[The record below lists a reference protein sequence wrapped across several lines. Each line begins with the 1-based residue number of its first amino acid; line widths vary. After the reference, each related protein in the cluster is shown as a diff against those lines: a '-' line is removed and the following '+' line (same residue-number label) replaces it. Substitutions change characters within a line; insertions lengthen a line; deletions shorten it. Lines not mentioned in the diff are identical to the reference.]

1 MMLING
7 SFNQDQKN
15 RFLSALIIYYQK
27 SKFIGM
33 HKNYEYI
40 KRPVA
45 LMAFSL
51 FLYMG
56 CQQKEADNTKLIQV
70 PEVNEANISTGEAQ
84 ENAIELPPFSDGI
97 FPCSDCHS
105 DLTPNPVKRELVDMH
120 DDISAMFDH
129 DKENRWCT
137 DCHDLSNR
145 NYLKLASGKL
155 LDFKESYKLCGQCHG
170 EKLRDWKVGVHGKR
184 TGNWNGKKEYLLCV
198 HCHNPHSPK
207 FKQLM
212 PEPPP
217 IRQEDIN

>member
-1 MMLING
+1 MKHR
-7 SFNQDQKN
+7 KN
-15 RFLSALIIYYQK
+15 VLVKLSNLAL
-27 SKFIGM
+27 
-33 HKNYEYI
+33 
-40 KRPVA
+40 
-45 LMAFSL
+45 AFSI
-51 FLYMG
+51 FLLTG
-56 CQQKEADNTKLIQV
+56 CQQKESENTKLPQLS
-70 PEVNEANISTGEAQ
+70 EVKESGLKKGETL

-97 FPCSDCHS
+97 FPCSDCHT
-105 DLTPNPVKRELVDMH
+105 DLTPNPLKRELVDMH

-137 DCHDLSNR
+137 DCHDLINR
-145 NYLKLASGKL
+145 DYLKLASGKL

-207 FKQLM
+207 FKQLT